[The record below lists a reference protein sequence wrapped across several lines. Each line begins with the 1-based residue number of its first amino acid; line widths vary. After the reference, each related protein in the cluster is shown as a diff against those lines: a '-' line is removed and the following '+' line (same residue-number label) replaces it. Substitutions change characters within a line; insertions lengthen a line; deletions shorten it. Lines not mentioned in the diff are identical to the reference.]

1 MQRPRFRM
9 LRLRRFVLGLVLM
22 VPVVLLQADEYD
34 DFLSEEELFGDFEE
48 ETVFAV
54 SDPFE
59 PVNRVTFKLNDF
71 LYVKVMQPISNGYQK
86 VTPDPVERGASNFF
100 TNLGYPVRL
109 VGNLLQLELKGAW
122 LETERFAVNTTLGI
136 VGVRKAA
143 DQFER
148 LQPRQ
153 PEDVGLAFGS
163 WGIGEGPY
171 LVLPLIGPSNCRD
184 LVGLVGDRAV
194 NPLRSPYSVFD
205 DYRWQ
210 FAYDATEVTVR
221 SPGLLRVYTQMKEGS
236 IDPYSAMKNGYAQRR
251 RSMIEG
257 D

>member
-1 MQRPRFRM
+1 MRTPKSRI
-9 LRLRRFVLGLVLM
+9 LRLHWLVLGLVLM
-22 VPVVLLQADEYD
+22 VPAALLQADEYD

-48 ETVFAV
+48 ETVFTV

-59 PVNRVTFKLNDF
+59 PVNRVTFKFNDF

-136 VGVRKAA
+136 VGVRNAA
-143 DQFER
+143 DQFEC

-153 PEDVGLAFGS
+153 PEDVGLAFGA

-194 NPLRSPYSVFD
+194 NPLKKPFSLIEEHK
-205 DYRWQ
+205 WQ
-210 FAYDATEVTVR
+210 FAYDATEAIVR
-221 SPGLLRVYTQMKEGS
+221 SPSLLEMYMQLKEGA
-236 IDPYSAMKNGYAQRR
+236 IDPYSAMKNGYAQKR

-257 D
+257 E